1 MLSWDLDRARR
12 EMKKRDM
19 DALIAIGHENSYYT
33 SGFCRNM
40 SRAYAVGGRPV
51 ITVTSADPSEEP
63 VGICALYE
71 KLVMETL
78 PGILIKDWR
87 VYPAWQ
93 EIISGDDVEAGTI
106 RSLPKLVQ
114 SQREDLYNL
123 LADVLREKGLSESSI
138 GIDMRHCN
146 KADWE
151 AIIAKNPKVNFVDG
165 DQLFFYLRMF
175 KSEDEIA
182 ALRTAAEYGV
192 KGIKAMIEG
201 KVEGRTVGELQLR
214 YQTGAFQAV
223 TPDDAL
229 YFMMGRRN
237 IGAADFFKNR
247 DRVGYKI
254 AKGDI
259 LFIDCGVHYKNYTS
273 DMARTFVVG
282 KPSLTQKK
290 IFNALK
296 AGYDAMLSIIKPGTK
311 FKEVFRTGQDTIRKS
326 GLDWIDRGHYGHTVG
341 IGPEGEQPPF
351 IAPNVEQT
359 LEPNMVICLEAPL
372 YITGS
377 NAVGGGGY
385 SIEDMLLITLDG
397 YEQLTKLERD
407 LIEL

>member
-1 MLSWDLDRARR
+1 MQ
-12 EMKKRDM
+12 KRGI
-19 DALIAIGHENSYYT
+19 DALIAVGDESSYYT
-33 SGFCRNM
+33 SGFCRKM
-40 SRAYAVGGRPV
+40 SRAYGVGGRPV
-51 ITVTSADPSEEP
+51 ITVTSADPAEEP

-71 KLVMETL
+71 KSIIETL

-87 VYPAWQ
+87 IYPAWQ
-93 EIISGDDVEAGTI
+93 EIVSGDDIEAGTI
-106 RSLPKLVQ
+106 KSLPKPEQYELG
-114 SQREDLYNL
+114 DLYSI
-123 LADVLREKGLSESSI
+123 LADVLREKGLSGNKI
-138 GIDMRHCN
+138 GIDMRQCN
-146 KADWE
+146 KPTWE

-175 KSEDEIA
+175 KNEDEIA

-237 IGAADFFKNR
+237 IGAGDYFKNR
-247 DRVGYKI
+247 DQVGYKI

-259 LFIDCGVHYKNYTS
+259 LFIDCGVTYKYYNS

-282 KPSLTQKK
+282 KPSPAQKK
-290 IFNALK
+290 IADALM
-296 AGYDAMLSIIKPGTK
+296 AGHDAMLSIMKPGTK
-311 FKEVFRTGQDTIRKS
+311 FKEIFRIGQDTIRKS
-326 GLDWIDRGHYGHTVG
+326 GFDWIDRGHYGHTIG
-341 IGPEGEQPPF
+341 ISPESEQPPF
-351 IAPNVEQT
+351 FGPTEEQT
-359 LEPNMVICLEAPL
+359 LEPNMVVCLEGPL
-372 YITGS
+372 YVSGS

-385 SIEDMLLITLDG
+385 NNEDMLLITPDG
-397 YEQLTKLERD
+397 YEQLTKIEAG

>member
-1 MLSWDLDRARR
+1 
-12 EMKKRDM
+12 MKKRDI
-19 DALIAIGHENSYYT
+19 DALIAIGDENSYYT

-40 SRAYAVGGRPV
+40 AKPYGLGGRPV
-51 ITVTSADPSEEP
+51 ITVTSADPSNES
-63 VGICALYE
+63 VGLCALSE
-71 KLVMETL
+71 KLIMETL
-78 PGILIKDWR
+78 PNIIIKDWR
-87 VYPAWQ
+87 IYPTWQ
-93 EIISGDDVEAGTI
+93 QILSGSDIETGRI
-106 RSLPKLVQ
+106 RSLPKPVQ

-123 LADVLREKGLSESSI
+123 LADVLKEKGLSESRI

-151 AIIAKNPKVNFVDG
+151 AIIAKNPKVNFVSG

-175 KSEDEIA
+175 KNQDEIDT
-182 ALRTAAEYGV
+182 LRTAAEYGV

-201 KVEGRTVGELQLR
+201 GVEGLTVGELQLR
-214 YQTGAFQAV
+214 YRTGIFQAI
-223 TPDDAL
+223 TPDDAH
-229 YFMMGRRN
+229 YFLMGRAN
-237 IGAADFFKNR
+237 FIGVGDFFKNR
-247 DRVGYKI
+247 EQVGYKI

-259 LFIDCGVHYKNYTS
+259 LSIDCGVYYKNYTS

-351 IAPNVEQT
+351 IALNVEQT